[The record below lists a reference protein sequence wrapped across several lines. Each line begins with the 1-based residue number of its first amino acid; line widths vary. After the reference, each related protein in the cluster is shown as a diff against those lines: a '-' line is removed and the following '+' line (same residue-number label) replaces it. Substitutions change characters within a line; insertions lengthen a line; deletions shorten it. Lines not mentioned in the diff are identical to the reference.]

1 MSCLLDLLGKVHPGV
16 EFKEFP
22 FQFFC
27 EKQDAEE
34 LNLAD
39 DFLGK
44 LPTIDMIKAY
54 EAQVIWLPKLY
65 RHHLE
70 RGGMP
75 PEYGPI
81 RHELPRRY
89 LKVGMWWEADQA
101 VVFFSKYKPYGFDY
115 QNYVRE
121 YSCTAE
127 RILEVIRDQ
136 PGIPQLELFKVFPD
150 VNRYK
155 LADFFRETEMLIKS
169 PYKKTYRLYLR
180 EEFE

>member
-1 MSCLLDLLGKVHPGV
+1 MSCLLDLLGKVHPGG

-70 RGGMP
+70 RGGKP
-75 PEYGPI
+75 PDYGPI
-81 RHELPRRY
+81 RYDLPRSY

-101 VVFFSKYKPYGFDY
+101 VTFFSKYKPNGFDY
-115 QNYVRE
+115 QSYVRK
-121 YSCTAE
+121 YACTAE
-127 RILEVIRDQ
+127 RILEVIREQ
-136 PGIPQLELFKVFPD
+136 PGIPQRDFYKIFPD
-150 VNRYK
+150 VDRYM
-155 LADFFRETEMLIKS
+155 LATFFRETEMLIKS

>member
-101 VVFFSKYKPYGFDY
+101 VVFFSKYKFHKCRRLCSIDFASLPKSPEAFFLPIVSVRFGGGFG
-115 QNYVRE
+115 N
-121 YSCTAE
+121 C
-127 RILEVIRDQ
+127 
-136 PGIPQLELFKVFPD
+136 FPD
-150 VNRYK
+150 
-155 LADFFRETEMLIKS
+155 S
-169 PYKKTYRLYLR
+169 PGNCLR
-180 EEFE
+180 PLWAGCIP